1 MKQTDVLC
9 PVMASAPVS
18 LKSDANANVKL
29 ANIKRATSGHELGDK
44 IRRLVDVFVSFAV
57 LMDK

>member
-18 LKSDANANVKL
+18 LKSNGNANVKV
-29 ANIKRATSGHELGDK
+29 ANITCTTSGDEPGDK
-44 IRRLVDVFVSFAV
+44 IRRLVDIFVLFSV